1 MIILSSLRTRQPKR
15 VKTHCIH
22 ANHFLLISGYHSLR
36 SHKNFVLNVFLSD
49 SHLEMRDIHSELFPS
64 EIYQEMSKKY
74 LHLRVNLNKRVCVE
88 MWTEIILKTKNHP
101 CLWL

>member
-1 MIILSSLRTRQPKR
+1 M
-15 VKTHCIH
+15 
-22 ANHFLLISGYHSLR
+22 
-36 SHKNFVLNVFLSD
+36 SD
-49 SHLEMRDIHSELFPS
+49 PS

-74 LHLRVNLNKRVCVE
+74 LHLRVTLIKRVYVE